1 MKAGFSNLDFLK
13 KQLLPTSLTGDV
25 AKSKRFDP
33 LLQALGAGVA
43 GQFEKYCGRKFDYL
57 VGAQDVF
64 GADRIEFLLS
74 RYPVLAPI
82 TTVEFKL
89 DEPTGWVVQPQ
100 NLPPNGINIPNTLVI
115 RSLDTATG
123 IVTFPDA
130 DDCGPWWSQL
140 RFTYT
145 GGYWFETLEPDN
157 PDYPSD
163 PPAGVECL
171 PDSLR
176 LAWLL
181 QCKHIWAL
189 NDKLGVDTLKD
200 GDEKSLRFPQEFAV
214 SVEKTLADFVRP
226 NYT

>member
-33 LLQALGAGVA
+33 LLQALGLGVA
-43 GQFEKYCGRKFDYL
+43 GQFEKYCGRQFDYAAG
-57 VGAQDVF
+57 VQEVF
-64 GADRIEFLLS
+64 GADRASFLLS
-74 RYPVLAPI
+74 RFPVVAPI
-82 TTVEFKL
+82 ASVEFKL
-89 DEPTGWVVQPQ
+89 DESTGWVVQVPGTSN
-100 NLPPNGINIPNTLVI
+100 NLTIQ
-115 RSLDTATG
+115 SLDAKCG
-123 IVTFPDA
+123 IVYFPDA
-130 DDCGPWWSQL
+130 TDCGPYWSQL

-145 GGYWFETLEPDN
+145 GGYWFETLEPDD